1 LVTSAV
7 QRSSKTTGTVWE
19 AVRQQQAVVIGAG
32 LFILA
37 VVSRLPFQEKILYH
51 WDSIN
56 FALSLQRF
64 DVAAG
69 QPHIPGYILYVLLA
83 RLVNAVTDDAQLTL
97 VGISLVSSGLA
108 VAFLYVLGSTMFNR
122 ATGLTAALFLASSP
136 LFWFYGEVALPHSL
150 DALVVIVTVWLLY
163 RIMQG
168 EMALAVPAAIWIAIA
183 GGLRPQTQLFLMP
196 LALVAGWRLGW
207 KRGLLALSVMAV
219 VDFAWAIPLVWST
232 GGLARYLQVTREF
245 TAAFNTTTS
254 VFSGGGLWGLQ
265 RNVHKLAMY
274 TLYGWGLAVIP
285 AVAGGLK
292 VLRSSLTRRLAT
304 EVAPVGPARVS
315 GPGGAG
321 AGRQASVE
329 HPPAEMLAPTAQ
341 AVGRHASA
349 LSGAV
354 STAVMQD
361 VRFWVM
367 LLWLAPVLVFYV
379 FIHMGQQGLVFV
391 FLPALL
397 LLSAAMLYQVWTRP
411 PYQRLLIA
419 ALVMVNAAIFV
430 AAPTYPLGGNQVKLL
445 TVDTLR
451 RQDAD
456 YAARLD
462 AVSRNFSSRNTALL
476 SSGWRYPQY
485 YLPGYALVSYALV
498 SRWELG
504 EGSPVSQTEKWLDG
518 AALGLTPDA
527 NGFFTLVL
535 FDNDLDPFNQSPE
548 RQELMRLSNGQE
560 LAYLRFAPSER
571 VYIGPTSFEIVPA
584 AQAH

>member
-1 LVTSAV
+1 LITSAV
-7 QRSSKTTGTVWE
+7 KDSSKGKTVALWE
-19 AVRQQQAVVIGAG
+19 AVHQKQDVVMGVG

-37 VVSRLPFQEKILYH
+37 AVSRLPFQEKILYH

-56 FALSLQRF
+56 FALSLQHF

-83 RLVNAVTDDAQLTL
+83 RWVNAVVGDTQLTL

-108 VAFLYVLGSTMFNR
+108 VACLYVLGSTMFNR

-168 EMALAVPAAIWIAIA
+168 EAALAVPAAIWIGVA

-207 KRGLLALSVMAV
+207 KRGLLALGVMAV

-232 GGLARYLQVTREF
+232 GGLARYLQVTREY

-285 AVAGGLK
+285 AAVAGLE
-292 VLRSSLTRRLAT
+292 VLRSLSARRLAIAKGLT
-304 EVAPVGPARVS
+304 PRS
-315 GPGGAG
+315 W
-321 AGRQASVE
+321 SVE
-329 HPPAEMLAPTAQ
+329 RSGGQTHKEQFSITQ
-341 AVGRHASA
+341 AVGQRASA

-354 STAVMQD
+354 STAVMRD
-361 VRFWVM
+361 MRFSVM
-367 LLWLAPVLVFYV
+367 LLWLGPVLVFYV

-397 LLSAAMLYQVWTRP
+397 LLSAAALYQVWTRTL
-411 PYQRLLIA
+411 YRRLLVA
-419 ALVMVNAAIFV
+419 VLVMVNVAIFV
-430 AAPTYPLGGNQVKLL
+430 AAPMYPLGGDQVKLL

-451 RQDAD
+451 QQDAD

-462 AVSRNFSSRNTALL
+462 AVRRDFSSQNTALL

-485 YLPGYALVSYALV
+485 YLPGYALVPYALV

-518 AALGLTPDA
+518 ASLGLTPDA

-535 FDNDLDPFNQSPE
+535 FDNDLKPFNQSSG

-560 LAYLRFAPSER
+560 LAYLHFTSAER
-571 VYIGPTSFEIVPA
+571 IYIGPTSFGIAPA
-584 AQAH
+584 AQAHK

>member
-1 LVTSAV
+1 MITSAV
-7 QRSSKTTGTVWE
+7 KDSSKGRTVALWE
-19 AVRQQQAVVIGAG
+19 AVRQKQAVVIGAG

-83 RLVNAVTDDAQLTL
+83 RLVNAVAGDVQLTL

-108 VAFLYVLGSTMFNR
+108 VAFLYVLGSTLFNR
-122 ATGLTAALFLASSP
+122 ATGLVAALFLASSP

-163 RIMQG
+163 RILQG
-168 EMALAVPAAIWIAIA
+168 EAELAVPAAIWIAIA

-207 KRGLLALSVMAV
+207 KRGLSALSVMAV

-285 AVAGGLK
+285 AVVAGLK
-292 VLRSSLTRRLAT
+292 VLRSSLTRKRAT
-304 EVAPVGPARVS
+304 VQVLPSAASPDAEASGYEIQAPTGLMWMRNTGPKGLTSRS
-315 GPGGAG
+315 
-321 AGRQASVE
+321 RSVE
-329 HPPAEMLAPTAQ
+329 RSGGQT
-341 AVGRHASA
+341 HAI
-349 LSGAV
+349 
-354 STAVMQD
+354 MKD

-367 LLWLAPVLVFYV
+367 ALWLAPVLVFYV

-397 LLSAAMLYQVWTRP
+397 LLSAAALYQVWTRP
-411 PYQRLLIA
+411 LYQRLLIA
-419 ALVMVNAAIFV
+419 ALVMVNVAIFV

-451 RQDAD
+451 QQDAD

-462 AVSRNFSSRNTALL
+462 AVRRDFSSRNTALL

-485 YLPGYALVSYALV
+485 YLPGYALVPYALV

-504 EGSPVSQTEKWLDG
+504 EGSPVSQTEKWFDG
-518 AALGLTPDA
+518 TALGLTPDA
-527 NGFFTLVL
+527 NGFFTVVL
-535 FDNDLDPFNQSPE
+535 FDNDLKPFDQSSG

-560 LAYLRFAPSER
+560 LAYLRFTSAER
-571 VYIGPTSFEIVPA
+571 VYVGPTSFGIVPA
-584 AQAH
+584 ARAH

>member
-1 LVTSAV
+1 MGV
-7 QRSSKTTGTVWE
+7 
-19 AVRQQQAVVIGAG
+19 G

-37 VVSRLPFQEKILYH
+37 AVSRLPFQEKILYH

-56 FALSLQRF
+56 FALSLQHF

-83 RLVNAVTDDAQLTL
+83 RLVNAVVGDAQLTL

-108 VAFLYVLGSTMFNR
+108 VACLYVLGSTMFNR

-168 EMALAVPAAIWIAIA
+168 EAALAVPAAIWIAVA

-207 KRGLLALSVMAV
+207 KRGLLALGVMAV

-285 AVAGGLK
+285 AVVAGLK
-292 VLRSSLTRRLAT
+292 VLRSLSARRLAIAKGLT
-304 EVAPVGPARVS
+304 PRS
-315 GPGGAG
+315 W
-321 AGRQASVE
+321 SVE
-329 HPPAEMLAPTAQ
+329 RSGGQTHKEQFSITQ
-341 AVGRHASA
+341 AVGQRASA

-354 STAVMQD
+354 STAVMRGCAILGD
-361 VRFWVM
+361 AALARAGARLLRFHSHGATGVG
-367 LLWLAPVLVFYV
+367 VC
-379 FIHMGQQGLVFV
+379 
-391 FLPALL
+391 
-397 LLSAAMLYQVWTRP
+397 LSAGA
-411 PYQRLLIA
+411 
-419 ALVMVNAAIFV
+419 V
-430 AAPTYPLGGNQVKLL
+430 AAQ
-445 TVDTLR
+445 R
-451 RQDAD
+451 RCA
-456 YAARLD
+456 
-462 AVSRNFSSRNTALL
+462 
-476 SSGWRYPQY
+476 
-485 YLPGYALVSYALV
+485 LPGLDTNALPTFA
-498 SRWELG
+498 RRG
-504 EGSPVSQTEKWLDG
+504 FGDG
-518 AALGLTPDA
+518 QRRHLCGCAD
-527 NGFFTLVL
+527 
-535 FDNDLDPFNQSPE
+535 
-548 RQELMRLSNGQE
+548 
-560 LAYLRFAPSER
+560 
-571 VYIGPTSFEIVPA
+571 VPA
-584 AQAH
+584 GRGSGQAAHG

>member
-7 QRSSKTTGTVWE
+7 QRSSKKTGTVWE
-19 AVRQQQAVVIGAG
+19 AVRQQQAIVIGAG

-83 RLVNAVTDDAQLTL
+83 RLVNAVIGDAQLTL

-108 VAFLYVLGSTMFNR
+108 VACLYVLGSTMFNR
-122 ATGLTAALFLASSP
+122 ATGLAAALFLASSP

-163 RIMQG
+163 RIIQG
-168 EMALAVPAAIWIAIA
+168 EAALAVPAAIWIAIA

-196 LALVAGWRLGW
+196 LAFVAGWRLGW
-207 KRGLLALSVMAV
+207 KRGLLALSVMAA

-265 RNVHKLAMY
+265 RNMHKLAMY

-285 AVAGGLK
+285 AVVAGLK
-292 VLRSSLTRRLAT
+292 VLRSSSARRLAT
-304 EVAPVGPARVS
+304 VEA
-315 GPGGAG
+315 
-321 AGRQASVE
+321 AGR
-329 HPPAEMLAPTAQ
+329 
-341 AVGRHASA
+341 RASA

-354 STAVMQD
+354 PTAVVKD

-367 LLWLAPVLVFYV
+367 ALWLAPVIVFYI

-397 LLSAAMLYQVWTRP
+397 LFSAAGLEQMLTQLPWR
-411 PYQRLLIA
+411 RLLLA
-419 ALVMVNAAIFV
+419 ALVAVNAIIFV
-430 AAPTYPLGGNQVKLL
+430 AVPTFPLPTDQVKLL

-451 RQDAD
+451 QQDAD

-462 AVSRNFSSRNTALL
+462 AVSRNFSNQNTALL

-485 YLPGYALVSYALV
+485 YLPGYALVPYALV

-518 AALGLTPDA
+518 TALGLTPDS
-527 NGFFTLVL
+527 NGFFTLAL
-535 FDNDLDPFNQSPE
+535 FDNDLKPFNQSSG

-560 LAYLRFAPSER
+560 LAYLRFTSAER
-571 VYIGPTSFEIVPA
+571 VYIGPTSFGIV
-584 AQAH
+584 QAH

>member
-1 LVTSAV
+1 MVTSAV
-7 QRSSKTTGTVWE
+7 QRSSKKTGTVWE

-64 DVAAG
+64 DVAAS

-83 RLVNAVTDDAQLTL
+83 RLVNAVAGDAQLTL
-97 VGISLVSSGLA
+97 VSISVVSSGLA

-122 ATGLTAALFLASSP
+122 AIGLVAALFLASSP

-163 RIMQG
+163 RILQG
-168 EMALAVPAAIWIAIA
+168 EAALAVPTAIWIAIA

-274 TLYGWGLAVIP
+274 TLYGWGLAVVP
-285 AVAGGLK
+285 AAVAGLK
-292 VLRSSLTRRLAT
+292 VLRSSLTRKRAT
-304 EVAPVGPARVS
+304 KVAP
-315 GPGGAG
+315 AG
-321 AGRQASVE
+321 TLE
-329 HPPAEMLAPTAQ
+329 PT
-341 AVGRHASA
+341 VR
-349 LSGAV
+349 
-354 STAVMQD
+354 MND
-361 VRFWVM
+361 VRFWV
-367 LLWLAPVLVFYV
+367 LALWLAPVLIFYV

-397 LLSAAMLYQVWTRP
+397 LLSAAMLYQVWTRTL
-411 PYQRLLIA
+411 YQRLLIGV
-419 ALVMVNAAIFV
+419 LVMVNVAIFV
-430 AAPTYPLGGNQVKLL
+430 AAPMYPLGGNQVKLL

-451 RQDAD
+451 QQDAD

-462 AVSRNFSSRNTALL
+462 TVSRNFSNQNTALL

-485 YLPGYALVSYALV
+485 YLPGYALVPYALV

-527 NGFFTLVL
+527 DGFFTLVL
-535 FDNDLDPFNQSPE
+535 FDNDLKRFDQSSG

-560 LAYLRFAPSER
+560 LAYLRFTSAER
-571 VYIGPTSFEIVPA
+571 VYIGPTSFGIVPA
-584 AQAH
+584 AQAR